1 MNSKTTT
8 SSIKWRFN
16 ESRGPL
22 AYYSDQDPY
31 HLWVDCETFPT
42 GRVEW
47 LAFIYKVLPSF
58 ECVKIFSGRYESKTE
73 AMIAAYREWEAR
85 T

>member
-8 SSIKWRFN
+8 SYIKWRFN

-22 AYYSDQDPY
+22 AYYSDQDPF
-31 HLWVDCETFPT
+31 HLWVDFETYPDRT
-42 GRVEW
+42 EW
-47 LAFIYKVLPSF
+47 IAFVYKLTEGF
-58 ECVKIFSGRYESKTE
+58 ECVKIFSGRYESKSE

-85 T
+85 R

>member
-8 SSIKWRFN
+8 SYIKWRSN

-22 AYYSDQDPY
+22 AYYSDQDPF
-31 HLWVDCETFPT
+31 HLWVEPEIFPSRT
-42 GRVEW
+42 DW
-47 LAFIYKVLPSF
+47 LAFIYKITPTF
-58 ECVKIFSGRYESKTE
+58 EYIKIFSGRYESKTE

-85 T
+85 R